1 MNTLK
6 AVSRN
11 VSLLLAVLV
20 GSIVIVVA
28 DVLIAT
34 NVESWSDVELVL
46 YNLVAVVG
54 IAAILL
60 SLWFLV
66 LSRRRTRP

>member
-1 MNTLK
+1 
-6 AVSRN
+6 
-11 VSLLLAVLV
+11 
-20 GSIVIVVA
+20 VIVVA